1 MKRLILILGPNGVGK
16 SSVSLALLQALP
28 HSAYVD
34 SDWCRMMNPPPTTAG
49 ELTAVRHN
57 LLALMRNYFE
67 CPGIETVIFPYG
79 FHGHRR
85 QLFTQL
91 LDALRRDIRFLLCP
105 VVLECSEAENL
116 RRMRAD
122 GRDEARIAR
131 ALDNS
136 RGIYENEP
144 YPRLDVTDLT
154 VAETAE
160 RILALV
166 SQEIAGEELPS
177 AEA

>member
-1 MKRLILILGPNGVGK
+1 
-16 SSVSLALLQALP
+16 
-28 HSAYVD
+28 
-34 SDWCRMMNPPPTTAG
+34 MMNPPPTTAG

-67 CPGIETVIFPYG
+67 CPAIETVVFPYG

-136 RGIYENEP
+136 RGIYENVP

-166 SQEIAGEELPS
+166 SQEIAGDELPG